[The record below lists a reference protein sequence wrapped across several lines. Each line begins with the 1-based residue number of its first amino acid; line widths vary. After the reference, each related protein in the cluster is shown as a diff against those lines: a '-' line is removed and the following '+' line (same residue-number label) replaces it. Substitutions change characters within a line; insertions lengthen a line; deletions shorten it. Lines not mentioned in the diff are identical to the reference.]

1 MKSDIV
7 RIAAEILAAATTT
20 APFDFDSIEYHLL
33 PKCNNYPVTHPINN
47 RHERRKQKAMK
58 RKKK

>member
-7 RIAAEILAAATTT
+7 RIAAELLGATTTT
-20 APFDFDSIEYHLL
+20 APFVFGSTEYHDSA
-33 PKCNNYPVTHPINN
+33 KCNNIPVTYPINN

-58 RKKK
+58 RKK

>member
-7 RIAAEILAAATTT
+7 RIAAEIIANATTT
-20 APFDFDSIEYHLL
+20 APFVFDCTEYHDST
-33 PKCNNYPVTHPINN
+33 KCNNISVTHPINN

>member
-1 MKSDIV
+1 MKSDVV
-7 RIAAEILAAATTT
+7 RIAAEYIAAATTT
-20 APFDFDSIEYHLL
+20 APFDFDSTEYHY
-33 PKCNNYPVTHPINN
+33 PTKCNNIPVTYPINN